1 MTVQSIMAE
10 LEAKGSPNTK
20 KVLLKHGVK
29 EPFFGVKVSDMKI
42 IQKKVK
48 KDYQLSKDLYATGNS
63 DAMYLAGLIADET
76 KMTKKDLET
85 WVKQSHSINVNEYTV
100 PWVAAESNFGYEL
113 AMKWIDAKEEYI
125 ATAGWATLSN
135 LVAIKPDAELDLKTL
150 KALLQR
156 IEKEIHKAANRV
168 RSNMNG
174 FMIALGSFV
183 PSLTDAAIQTAT
195 KVGPVMVDV
204 GDTSCKVPSAV
215 DYIMKVKS
223 KGSIGKKKKMAR
235 C

>member
-29 EPFFGVKVSDMKI
+29 EPFFGVKVSDMKV

-100 PWVAAESNFGYEL
+100 PWIAAESNFGYEL
-113 AMKWIDAKEEYI
+113 ALKWIDAKEEYI
-125 ATAGWATLSN
+125 AIAGWATLSN
-135 LVAIKPDAELDLKTL
+135 LVAIKPDEELDLKAL
-150 KALLQR
+150 KGLLQR
-156 IEKEIHKAANRV
+156 VEKEIHKAPNRV

-183 PSLTDAAIQTAT
+183 PALTDAAIQTAT
-195 KVGPVMVDV
+195 KIGPVMVDV
-204 GDTSCKVPSAV
+204 GDTSCKVPGAV
-215 DYIMKVKS
+215 DYIMKVKN